1 MTKTR
6 LIPIILTLCAA
17 VAFDASARYKG
28 DLNGDNRVDLAD
40 MVYLAKAI
48 QSGSTDKALDVN
60 ASGSVDDYDLQRL
73 ADIII
78 SGKLTEDTGMNVGI
92 GGWEETDEDFGG
104 TVKAPAFT
112 TRSAE
117 ETRFYMHSP
126 RSEGDGRYSMEFGIS
141 EGNEAPAAILF
152 NIRLPREM
160 QFDGSEIVV
169 LDSSIASSHKLYGTP
184 KFVKENEDD
193 EWSEYSLRFIILS
206 PDLSALPNGTGT
218 LGRISY
224 SMDDCSGSPVFVN
237 CQTVSGD
244 NVECTE
250 IPEHDGGYNGDFKPI
265 EVTSVWFDQSEM
277 LLIEGDESSLY
288 ANIDPSDATDTD
300 LVWSSSD
307 ENVVTVS
314 SEDGRNAVVKA
325 VNAGETVIKAVSSNG
340 LYAECTV
347 VVEKLVIEV
356 QSIQMS
362 QENLSMIEGNTVV
375 LTATIDPVDATDKTI
390 NWSSSDESIATVS
403 TDGAEATVSALAPGN
418 VEIFA
423 SSSNGLTATCF
434 INVEAKVIDV
444 TEILLDKSSLEMT
457 EGDIAILTA
466 TVNPSDAT
474 DKTLTWTS
482 SDTSIVTVSENGD
495 VTAVAPGS
503 ALITVSSVNGI
514 SASCE
519 VTVVARV
526 IEVIEVVLDK
536 SNLEM
541 TEGDTAILTASVNP
555 SDATD
560 KTLTWTSSDTSIVT
574 VSENGDVT
582 AVAPGSA
589 LITVS
594 SANGISASCEVTVVA
609 RVIEVAEVVLDKSSL
624 EMTEGDTTILTA
636 TVNPSDATDKTLTWT
651 SSDASVV
658 SVSADGEVKALKAGT
673 ATITVS
679 SANGKTATC
688 VVTVAKKIIEVTGIT
703 LSNTEL
709 KMTEGD
715 VSTLTASV
723 QPADATDKA
732 LTWTSSNEAVA
743 TVSANGEVKAVKEGN
758 AVITVK
764 AANGVT
770 ATCKVTVESGII
782 VVTSVTLDKTSLE
795 MTEGEAAVLKATV
808 NPADATDKTL
818 TWTSSDSSVA
828 TVSANGEVKA
838 IKAGSATITV
848 SSANGKNATCVVSVA
863 KKIIEVTGITLSN
876 TELKMTEGDVATL
889 TASVQPA
896 DATDKALTWTSS
908 NEAIA
913 TVSANGEVKAVK
925 EGNAVITV
933 KASNGVC
940 ATCKVTVESGIIVVT
955 SVTLDKTSLEMTEGE
970 AAVLKAT
977 VNPADATDKT
987 LTWTSSDSS
996 VATVSATGEVK
1007 ALKAGTT
1014 NITVSSANGK
1024 TATCKVTVAAR
1035 IIEVVS
1041 VSLDKT
1047 SLDMTEGDTAT
1058 LTVTVNPSDATD
1070 RTLTWTSSDASVAS
1084 VSAIGEVKAL
1094 KAGTA
1099 TITVST
1105 ANGKTATCIVTVEP
1119 KVIEMQSINLDAEE
1133 LALEVG
1139 DTHQF
1144 IATVL
1149 PAETTYPELE
1159 WWTDDE
1165 TVATVDQNGLLTMV
1179 GEGTTTVHVRS
1190 VRWPDIEAVC
1200 RLNVTSGVE
1209 GIMEEDAPCDIYTT
1223 NGKLLKQ
1230 SVPTSEIRKLDRGLY
1245 IIRQR
1250 GKTTKLLK

>member
-141 EGNEAPAAILF
+141 EGNDAPAAILL

-193 EWSEYSLRFIILS
+193 EWSEYSLRFIVLS

-594 SANGISASCEVTVVA
+594 SVNGISASCEVTVVA

-673 ATITVS
+673 TTITVS

-688 VVTVAKKIIEVTGIT
+688 VVSVAKKIIEVTGIT

-715 VSTLTASV
+715 VATLTASV

-828 TVSANGEVKA
+828 TVSA
-838 IKAGSATITV
+838 
-848 SSANGKNATCVVSVA
+848 
-863 KKIIEVTGITLSN
+863 
-876 TELKMTEGDVATL
+876 
-889 TASVQPA
+889 
-896 DATDKALTWTSS
+896 
-908 NEAIA
+908 
-913 TVSANGEVKAVK
+913 
-925 EGNAVITV
+925 
-933 KASNGVC
+933 
-940 ATCKVTVESGIIVVT
+940 
-955 SVTLDKTSLEMTEGE
+955 
-970 AAVLKAT
+970 
-977 VNPADATDKT
+977 
-987 LTWTSSDSS
+987 
-996 VATVSATGEVK
+996 TGEVK

-1024 TATCKVTVAAR
+1024 TATCVVTVAKK
-1035 IIEVVS
+1035 IIEVTS
-1041 VSLDKT
+1041 VSLDQTK
-1047 SLDMTEGDTAT
+1047 LELTEGDTAT
-1058 LTVTVNPSDATD
+1058 LTATVNPSDATD
-1070 RTLTWTSSDASVAS
+1070 KTLTWTSSDASVAS
-1084 VSAIGEVKAL
+1084 VSANGEVKAL